1 MLEKNMDLV
10 IHDIVFGKFI
20 NRLLTD
26 YKNEK
31 LSDAQLCTLYRE
43 CDSSGDI
50 AEILNTGASESLP

>member
-10 IHDIVFGKFI
+10 VHDIVFGKFL
-20 NRLLTD
+20 NRLLTE

-43 CDSSGDI
+43 CDTSMDI
-50 AEILNTGASESLP
+50 AEILNTGASENLP

>member
-10 IHDIVFGKFI
+10 VHDIVFGKFL
-20 NRLLTD
+20 NRLLTE

-43 CDSSGDI
+43 CDTSADI
-50 AEILNTGASESLP
+50 AEILNTGASENLP